1 MTYDQ
6 LKVLDAIITE
16 GSFNAASR
24 HLFIS
29 QPSISI
35 AIKKLEGEFNLK
47 LFSRDQYRPVLTPA
61 GKAFYQK
68 SKRVLE
74 QTKSLE
80 LLGKQLSMGN
90 EPEIRIAI
98 DAVFPLPLISG
109 LLKHYENEHP
119 ATKLYL
125 GSEYLNGA
133 VERVLDGTADIALI
147 PKLQED
153 PKLESIHL
161 SHIQMIP
168 TAAPAFCPVHATYEL
183 SLDEMKDYV
192 QVIVEDSSHQE
203 TNRLSHGVLEG
214 GRIWLVN
221 DFLTKKQMLLEGLG
235 WGRLP
240 LHMIEGEL
248 KSGHLLTLKIQNIK
262 SVKVEIQAVRK
273 LDGQIGP
280 IATKIWNDLKLLPKK

>member
-24 HLFIS
+24 RLFTS
-29 QPSISI
+29 QPAISV
-35 AIKKLEGEFNLK
+35 AIKKLEDEFNLK

-61 GKAFYQK
+61 GKVFYQK

-74 QTKSLE
+74 QTRDLE
-80 LLGKQLSMGN
+80 LLARQLSIGN

-98 DAVFPLPLISG
+98 EAVFPLPVISG
-109 LLKHYENEHP
+109 LLKNYENDHP

-125 GSEYLNGA
+125 SSEYLNGA
-133 VERVLDGTADIALI
+133 VERVLDGTTNIALI
-147 PKLQED
+147 AKLRED
-153 PKLESIHL
+153 SKLESIPL
-161 SHIQMIP
+161 TQIQMIP
-168 TAAPAFCPVHATYEL
+168 VAAPEFCPVHASHGL
-183 SLDEMKDYV
+183 SLDEIKEYV
-192 QVIVEDSSHQE
+192 QVVVTDSSHQE
-203 TNRLSHGVLEG
+203 DNKLSHGVLEG

-240 LHMIEGEL
+240 LHMIEDEL
-248 KSGHLLTLKIQNIK
+248 ENGSLRVLKMQNIQ
-262 SVKVEIQAVRK
+262 SVKVEMQAVRK
-273 LDGQIGP
+273 LGRPIGP
-280 IATKIWNDLKLLPKK
+280 IATKIWDDLKLLSKR